1 MIFHFKHLIV
11 FSLCLIAS
19 RPVLAQ
25 NQWVRV
31 WEDDFSESTATVP
44 LSNPVRLTYGTH
56 DAWLSGGPPEINLQQ
71 LKIVTNNQG
80 RNRGVAIAVT
90 SQVAGDY
97 RFGFDLISQ
106 YSNCTL
112 QVAVYGGGS
121 DGSPSN
127 TYELDLL
134 SGLNE
139 ALDHTTIGSGTLQ
152 LLATGLYTN
161 ADSGSRP
168 EILFTFSGLGEVV
181 IVFDMPS
188 SAAYTHQAIVDTLTS
203 VSYTHLRAHE
213 T

>member
-139 ALDHTTIGSGTLQ
+139 ALDLSLIHI
-152 LLATGLYTN
+152 
-161 ADSGSRP
+161 
-168 EILFTFSGLGEVV
+168 
-181 IVFDMPS
+181 
-188 SAAYTHQAIVDTLTS
+188 
-203 VSYTHLRAHE
+203 
-213 T
+213 